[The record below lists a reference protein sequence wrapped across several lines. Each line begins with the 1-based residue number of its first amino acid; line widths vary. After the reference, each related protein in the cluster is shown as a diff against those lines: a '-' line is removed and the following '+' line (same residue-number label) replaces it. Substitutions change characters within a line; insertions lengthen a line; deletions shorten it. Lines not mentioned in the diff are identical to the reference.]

1 MSWDK
6 YGSPYDPNYRGKM
19 KRPQEKAERER
30 QEREREQHQLRGCG
44 DPSCPMCNPET
55 AAAGVFRGP
64 ARPLTFTSIDSSA
77 LSERMREAMRA
88 MSDRIGEAY
97 FSTADFDPR
106 RSTQAP
112 AGPPPSYTA
121 ARDKVKDWIVPS
133 PAQAFEDIVGNEAA
147 LEQLRD
153 AIQAPVKHKELYE
166 AYGMKM
172 PKGAMLS
179 GPPGCGKTMFARAAA
194 AEMKRLY
201 DDAAEFVS
209 VSGADLQSMFI
220 GETEARIKAIF
231 VFARE
236 YLAYRGHPL
245 LVFMDEAEV
254 LLPDRTGRVRRVAPW
269 EESQVAT
276 FLAEMDGMQASG
288 AFVLLATNRPE
299 VIDQAV
305 LRDGRCDFKIVV
317 QRPTAAA
324 VEAIVR
330 TNFAGAPIAED
341 VKLEDL
347 VFAAVESLYDPHKII
362 LYAHALRMQFGG
374 GEEPKVEHSEKHF
387 LLEHIVSGAIAAS
400 IPGRAKRFAFTR
412 DKADGIAR
420 GITVND
426 VVQAVNT
433 VFEENRTLD
442 HAFALNEFRRD
453 FMAETGGGDI
463 MITPADLVARGASLH
478 ATLARS
484 HPALERG
491 RVWCRSCGTSLRVDA
506 EQCLRTGWPRCC
518 GATMTIDAP
527 EDRPAAAVSSPA
539 GESS

>member
-19 KRPQEKAERER
+19 LRPQEKAERER

-44 DPSCPMCNPET
+44 DPTCSMCNPEI
-55 AAAGVFRGP
+55 AYSLRNGGGSRASFNYSNRV
-64 ARPLTFTSIDSSA
+64 SEA
-77 LSERMREAMRA
+77 LSNISEAQMRDFLGSGRVEFVNPYY
-88 MSDRIGEAY
+88 DRGSA
-97 FSTADFDPR
+97 TP
-106 RSTQAP
+106 QPP
-112 AGPPPSYTA
+112 ASYTA

-133 PAQAFEDIVGNEAA
+133 PTQDFDDIVGNEAA

-153 AIQAPVKHKELYE
+153 AIQAPVKHKDLYA

-201 DDAAEFVS
+201 GAAAEFIS
-209 VSGADLQSMFI
+209 ISGADLQSMFV

-231 VFARE
+231 TFARE
-236 YLAYRGHPL
+236 YKAFHGHPL

-254 LLPDRTGRVRRVAPW
+254 LLPDRTGRVRRVASW

-276 FLAEMDGMQASG
+276 FLAEMDGMQESG
-288 AFVLLATNRPE
+288 AFVLLATNRPT

-317 QRPTAAA
+317 QRPTAEA

-341 VKLEDL
+341 AKLEDL

-362 LYAHALRMQFGG
+362 LYAHTLRMQFGG
-374 GEEPKVEHSEKHF
+374 GEAPKVEHTEKHF

-412 DKADGIAR
+412 DKEDGIAR

-426 VVQAVNT
+426 VVQAVNA

-442 HAFALNEFRRD
+442 HAFALNEFRRE
-453 FMAETGGGDI
+453 FMAETGGGRHHDH
-463 MITPADLVARGASLH
+463 AR
-478 ATLARS
+478 
-484 HPALERG
+484 
-491 RVWCRSCGTSLRVDA
+491 
-506 EQCLRTGWPRCC
+506 
-518 GATMTIDAP
+518 
-527 EDRPAAAVSSPA
+527 
-539 GESS
+539 